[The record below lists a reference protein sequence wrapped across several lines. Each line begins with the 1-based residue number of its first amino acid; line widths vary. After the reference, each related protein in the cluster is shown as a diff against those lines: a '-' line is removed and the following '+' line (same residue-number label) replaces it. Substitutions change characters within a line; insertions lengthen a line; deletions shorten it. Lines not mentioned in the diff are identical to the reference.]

1 MEIATSTKLT
11 VSENL
16 ASQGEAI
23 LRVQHLSN
31 TEATQSALHKV
42 KRFFRTAFKNK
53 TKKENLIITSQA
65 DILYMHT
72 KRHIAPWGWWKFFA
86 GSTPQCF
93 WVTRDT
99 RPGMDCLSPITTAV
113 FCWAT
118 ETKHPT
124 SHYIDA
130 ALDRS
135 TESNHQTS
143 SGTKWQITPL
153 SCLSLSLFHSLCPLS
168 FPLPFLICLSL
179 FSLSTSSLFS
189 VLSPP
194 WSLISF
200 LTPLL
205 LCCLSFCLSLCFYL
219 SAPLFFLLTFIFP
232 ISLNLSLSVRHILS
246 SRRTWQLGRCRE
258 WTMTYSPL
266 STPRVG
272 QTEARPWAG
281 ISVTVTMRS
290 GRLTVQFG
298 KLAGFTALVQQGQST
313 ERTRWTLNW
322 GQGWRHP
329 TSTFQKNVSFTDTET
344 LTKQHNMVFI
354 TSLYYQWV
362 NGSRCIVILS
372 FSVF

>member
-1 MEIATSTKLT
+1 
-11 VSENL
+11 
-16 ASQGEAI
+16 
-23 LRVQHLSN
+23 
-31 TEATQSALHKV
+31 
-42 KRFFRTAFKNK
+42 
-53 TKKENLIITSQA
+53 
-65 DILYMHT
+65 MHT
-72 KRHIAPWGWWKFFA
+72 EKHIAHEAGRCFFFA
-86 GSTPQCF
+86 GSITQCF

-99 RPGMDCLSPITTAV
+99 RPGMDCLSPIITAV

-194 WSLISF
+194 WSFISLF
-200 LTPLL
+200 LTPFLP
-205 LCCLSFCLSLCFYL
+205 CCLSFCLSLCFYL

-246 SRRTWQLGRCRE
+246 SQRTWQLGRCRG
-258 WTMTYSPL
+258 WTMAYSLL

-272 QTEARPWAG
+272 QAEVRPWAG

-290 GRLTVQFG
+290 VRLTVQFG

-313 ERTRWTLNW
+313 ERTRWTLNG
-322 GQGWRHP
+322 GQGWRHRS
-329 TSTFQKNVSFTDTET
+329 STFQKHVSFTDTET

-354 TSLYYQWV
+354 TSELMEADVLWFCHSLYF
-362 NGSRCIVILS
+362 NCD
-372 FSVF
+372 